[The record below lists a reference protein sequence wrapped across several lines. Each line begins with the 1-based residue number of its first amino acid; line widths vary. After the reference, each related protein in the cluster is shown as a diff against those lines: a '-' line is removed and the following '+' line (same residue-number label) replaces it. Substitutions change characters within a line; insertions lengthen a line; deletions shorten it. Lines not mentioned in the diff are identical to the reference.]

1 MHQDGKR
8 PIVLLGYPL
17 EHSLSP
23 LIHNTAFEHQGLDF
37 HYTLHPVHPVK
48 LEEELLRLAQKG
60 LVGANVTVP
69 HKEAVVRL
77 LDEKSEVV
85 EAIGAANTISC
96 RREEGGV
103 RLVGENSDVGGFI
116 APIWKMLPELDDR
129 QVLIFGSGG
138 AARAV
143 GFALTKY
150 SRPRRIVIA
159 TRTAEAGGRLANVLL
174 GQRPGFAVDCVRLAE
189 VSDEVRGSTLLVN
202 ATPIGMG
209 AGSEESIWS
218 RDGDFHEGQI
228 VYDLVY
234 WPLETRF
241 LKKARLR
248 GARILGGLEM
258 LIAQAALSYAVW
270 TGRKMP
276 VETVRQELQRHLG
289 MST

>member
-1 MHQDGKR
+1 MGQDDKR

-37 HYTLHPVHPVK
+37 HYSLHPVHPVK
-48 LEEELLRLAQKG
+48 LEEELLRLAHKG

-77 LDEKSEVV
+77 LNETSDVV
-85 EAIGAANTISC
+85 QAIGAANTISC
-96 RREEGGV
+96 RQEESGV

-116 APIWKMLPELDDR
+116 APIWKILPELDDR

-150 SRPRRIVIA
+150 ARPRRIVIA
-159 TRTAEAGGRLANVLL
+159 ARTAETGGQLVNVLL
-174 GQRPGFAVDCVRLAE
+174 AQRPGFAVDYVGLTEA
-189 VSDEVRGSTLLVN
+189 SDEVRSSTLLVN

-209 AGSEESIWS
+209 ARSAESIWS

-228 VYDLVY
+228 AYDLVY

-241 LKKARLR
+241 LRTARLR
-248 GARILGGLEM
+248 GARTLGGLEM
-258 LIAQAALSYAVW
+258 LIAQAALSYAIW